1 MRIGFI
7 GLGNMGG
14 PMALNLIKAGHTL
27 IVNDV
32 RREAAAPHLDKG
44 AGWADTPKAVA
55 HESELVLTSLPR
67 GRTERY
73 GSSTWSGSGREVTGR
88 SFTLPA
94 LSAASCLQ
102 IHSPRRA

>member
-32 RREAAAPHLDKG
+32 RREAAAPHLG
-44 AGWADTPKAVA
+44 Q
-55 HESELVLTSLPR
+55 
-67 GRTERY
+67 GRHVGGQPE
-73 GSSTWSGSGREVTGR
+73 GRWR
-88 SFTLPA
+88 A
-94 LSAASCLQ
+94 RAS
-102 IHSPRRA
+102 